1 MRPSGPPNGKE
12 GPLGRVPPGQTTYS
26 LAHVQARMRFS
37 IFSVLD
43 DDPGRRAARG
53 GDRYEEALALAR
65 EADRDG
71 LETFWVA
78 EHHFHPGGVLPAP
91 PVFLGAASRE
101 TRRLRLG
108 VLVAVLPLHRPR
120 ELAEAL
126 LTVDRLSGGR
136 LEIGLGSGYIP
147 LEFQGYGEDLERR
160 RQAFDERFPEL
171 LSALRGDPLPAPG
184 ALGGSV
190 RLNIHPVQKPHPP
203 LWMAVQSRE
212 ALPFVA
218 RRGLSVAMIPYA
230 SMSGL
235 SELKDRVD
243 LFRGALPPGLEVRV
257 AAAFHVFVGEDPK
270 PGVEALR
277 TYLGERLSTQ
287 STHYA
292 ARAGKDPEGS
302 SAEGLIERSLALV
315 GTPEEIRGRLLQ
327 IEATGITDLLG
338 IFDFGGLSPARS
350 RRSLRSFAQLVG
362 LPRARKGSG
371 PADAVGPASQTPV
384 PTAAPAPR

>member
-1 MRPSGPPNGKE
+1 
-12 GPLGRVPPGQTTYS
+12 
-26 LAHVQARMRFS
+26 MRFS
-37 IFSVLD
+37 VFSVLD
-43 DDPGRRAARG
+43 DDPVRRAARG

-78 EHHFHPGGVLPAP
+78 EHHFHSGGVLPAP

-147 LEFQGYGEDLERR
+147 VEFQGYGEDLERR
-160 RQAFDERFPEL
+160 RQTFDERYPEFL
-171 LSALRGDPLPAPG
+171 AALRGDPLSAPG
-184 ALGGSV
+184 APEDSV
-190 RLNIHPVQKPHPP
+190 RLNVQAVQKPHPP

-218 RRGLSVAMIPYA
+218 RRGLSAAMIPYA
-230 SMSGL
+230 SMAGL
-235 SELKDRVD
+235 SELKDRVQ
-243 LFRGALPPGLEVRV
+243 LFRDALPPGAKARV
-257 AAAFHVFVGEDPK
+257 AAAFHVFVGEDRK
-270 PGVEALR
+270 PGLEALR
-277 TYLGERLSTQ
+277 TYLGERLSTH

-292 ARAGKDPEGS
+292 ARVGKDPEGS
-302 SAEGLIERSLALV
+302 SAEGLIERGLALV
-315 GTPEEIRGRLLQ
+315 GTPEEILARLPQ
-327 IEATGITDLLG
+327 IEATGVTDLFG

-350 RRSLRSFAQLVG
+350 RASLRRFSQLVG
-362 LPRARKGSG
+362 LSPLRRG
-371 PADAVGPASQTPV
+371 PSRTLSPITAPPPPV
-384 PTAAPAPR
+384 PATTSAPR